1 MEKKMIQ
8 CKSLDMD
15 NKYLHIEVVDGRI
28 ISTPLTWYK
37 SLMSAS
43 PEQRA
48 NYRLIARNTMIE
60 WSELDL
66 HLDIE
71 EMFKVDV
78 GNTEQAA

>member
-1 MEKKMIQ
+1 MIQ

-71 EMFKVDV
+71 EMFRVDV